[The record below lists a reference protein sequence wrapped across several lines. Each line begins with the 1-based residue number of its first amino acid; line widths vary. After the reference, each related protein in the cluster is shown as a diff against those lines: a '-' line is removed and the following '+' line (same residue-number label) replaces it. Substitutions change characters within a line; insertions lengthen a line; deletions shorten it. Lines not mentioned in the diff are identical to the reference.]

1 MRQALIIDDEINSQE
16 LLATMLSEYCEG
28 VKVCGAAGTVPTG
41 IDKIHQLKPDLV
53 FLDMELSG
61 GDGFDVMDA
70 FPKPDFEIVVVSG
83 YNPQLLRQLNYAALA
98 YLSKPIILQ
107 ELHELLGRL
116 PALPTLPL
124 QVELA
129 RRATETH
136 PERLI
141 LAQNKGYASVALQE
155 IAFIEAQRT
164 YSRIVLHEGGEHMA
178 SHPLKYYEELLP
190 NRQFFRIHKSF
201 LLNLSLVQEYDSGRT
216 GFVRLR
222 NGHQLPIAARRKAD
236 FIRSLKNA
244 S

>member
-1 MRQALIIDDEINSQE
+1 MRQALIIDDEVNSQE
-16 LLATMLSEYCEG
+16 LLATMLHDYCEG
-28 VKVCGAAGTVPTG
+28 IAVCGMAGTVQAG
-41 IDKIHQLKPDLV
+41 IDQIQQQQPDLV

-70 FPKPDFEIVVVSG
+70 FPEPDFEIVVVSG
-83 YNPQLLRQLNYAALA
+83 YNPHLLRQLNYAALA

-107 ELHELLGRL
+107 ELQELLGRL
-116 PALPTLPL
+116 PALPTLPM

-129 RRATETH
+129 RQDPDQH

-141 LAQNKGYASVALQE
+141 LAQTGGYASVALRE

-164 YSRIVLHEGGEHMA
+164 YSRIVLEEGGEHMA

-201 LLNLSLVQEYDSGRT
+201 LLNLSLVQEYDRGRT

-222 NGHQLPIAARRKAD
+222 NGAQLPIAARRKAD